1 MAFAAGGGLSKWE
14 SAPDGFVARS
24 VANSAWLLLY

>member
-1 MAFAAGGGLSKWE
+1 VGALSKWE

-24 VANSAWLLLY
+24 VVNSAWLLLY